1 MLLGQMIPAADR
13 MPDKYFFLRLPGA
26 ILWIVEK
33 LTNVE
38 LVRGLIRHKWSQL
51 ATDKQILKSLSV
63 GEGTLLARSGRSP
76 GHGWCGTWRAATA
89 GAADALLSMV
99 TAPFALSR
107 SSEPLAST
115 G

>member
-1 MLLGQMIPAADR
+1 

-51 ATDKQILKSLSV
+51 ATDKQIREMESASRLISFEAK
-63 GEGTLLARSGRSP
+63 AYQSGRDLF
-76 GHGWCGTWRAATA
+76 RN
-89 GAADALLSMV
+89 V
-99 TAPFALSR
+99 T
-107 SSEPLAST
+107 
-115 G
+115 